1 MLRMKV
7 HARGSTYWP
16 LQLQQEGWSDEM
28 DIRTCGVIA
37 VIAKPFATQS
47 QIITSLEIMLKQEQL
62 NAKLIP
68 TKKSTSNKEE
78 K

>member
-1 MLRMKV
+1 MLRMKIG
-7 HARGSTYWP
+7 ARGTTYWP

-37 VIAKPFATQS
+37 VVAKPFATQS

-68 TKKSTSNKEE
+68 TKKGIRSKED
-78 K
+78 